1 MKRNENPAESGGT
14 RNEQPVSRMKTEIL
28 YGINPV
34 FEALKSDRRN
44 IFEIYIAENKA
55 SGRIAKVVKIAE
67 SKKIPVQKVKTT
79 RLKSI
84 AGTSQHQG
92 ISAKVNPYAMAGLSD
107 IAGNDLVNDNNR
119 FLLLLDNVLDPQNLG
134 AIIRTALGVGIDGI
148 IIPKDRSAMPTPAVS
163 KASAG
168 ALEHVCLIRVTN
180 MVDTIKVLKQKG
192 VWVVGLEKGAEKTVY
207 SSNLTGSVAIVI
219 GGEEKGIRPLVRKNC
234 DFLVSIPQM
243 GQVNS
248 LNASV
253 AAAIAMY
260 EAFRQ
265 REKQRKESNVRTTP
279 KSR

>member
-1 MKRNENPAESGGT
+1 
-14 RNEQPVSRMKTEIL
+14 MKTEIL

-34 FEALKSDRRN
+34 FEALKADRRKV
-44 IFEIYIAENKA
+44 FEIYIAKDKT
-55 SGRIAKVVKIAE
+55 SGRIAKIVKFAQ
-67 SKKIPVQKVKTT
+67 SKKIPVKKVKTT
-79 RLKSI
+79 QLKSI
-84 AGTSQHQG
+84 AENSRHQG
-92 ISAKVNPYAMAGLSD
+92 ISAKVDIYAMADLSD
-107 IAGNDLVNDNNR
+107 IIGSDLANDNNR

-168 ALEHVCLIRVTN
+168 AIEHVRMIRITN
-180 MVDTIKVLKQKG
+180 MVDTIKVLKQQG
-192 VWVVGLEKGAEKTVY
+192 VWVVGLDKGADKTVY
-207 SSNLTGSVAIVI
+207 SSDLTGSVAIII
-219 GGEEKGIRPLVRKNC
+219 GGEEKGIRPLVKKNC

-253 AAAIAMY
+253 AAAIVMY

-265 REKQRKESNVRTTP
+265 REKQRKEPDVRTTL

>member
-1 MKRNENPAESGGT
+1 
-14 RNEQPVSRMKTEIL
+14 MKTEIL

-34 FEALKSDRRN
+34 FEALKADRRK
-44 IFEIYIAENKA
+44 FYEIYVGENKA
-55 SGRIAKVVKIAE
+55 SGRIAKVIKFAE
-67 SKKIPVQKVKTT
+67 SKKIPVKKVKTT
-79 RLKSI
+79 QLKSI
-84 AGTSQHQG
+84 ARTDQHQG
-92 ISAKVNPYAMAGLSD
+92 ISAKVNPYAMADLWDIIGSD
-107 IAGNDLVNDNNR
+107 LANDNNR

-168 ALEHVCLIRVTN
+168 AIEHVRMIRITN
-180 MVDTIKVLKQKG
+180 MVDTIKVLKQQG
-192 VWVVGLEKGAEKTVY
+192 VWVVGLDKGADKTVY
-207 SSNLTGSVAIVI
+207 SSDLTGSVAIII
-219 GGEEKGIRPLVRKNC
+219 GGEEKGIRPLVKKNC

-253 AAAIAMY
+253 AAAIVMY

-265 REKQRKESNVRTTP
+265 REKQRKEPDVRTTL

>member
-1 MKRNENPAESGGT
+1 
-14 RNEQPVSRMKTEIL
+14 MKTEIL

-34 FEALKSDRRN
+34 LEALKADRRKV
-44 IFEIYIAENKA
+44 FEIYIAKDKT
-55 SGRIAKVVKIAE
+55 SGRIAKVVKFAQ
-67 SKKIPVQKVKTT
+67 SKKIPVKEVKTT
-79 RLKSI
+79 QLKSI
-84 AGTSQHQG
+84 VGNSRHQG
-92 ISAKVNPYAMAGLSD
+92 ISAKVNTYAMADLSD
-107 IAGNDLVNDNNR
+107 IIGSDLANDNNR

-168 ALEHVCLIRVTN
+168 AIEHVRMIRITN
-180 MVDTIKVLKQKG
+180 MVDTIKVLKQQG
-192 VWVVGLEKGAEKTVY
+192 VWVVGLDKGADKTVY
-207 SSNLTGSVAIVI
+207 SSDLTGSVAIII
-219 GGEEKGIRPLVRKNC
+219 GGEEKGIRPLVKKNC

-253 AAAIAMY
+253 AAAIVMY

-265 REKQRKESNVRTTP
+265 REKQRKEPDVRTTL

>member
-1 MKRNENPAESGGT
+1 
-14 RNEQPVSRMKTEIL
+14 MKTEIL

-34 FEALKSDRRN
+34 FEALKADRRKF
-44 IFEIYIAENKA
+44 FEIYIGENKA
-55 SGRIAKVVKIAE
+55 SGRIAKVVKFAE
-67 SKKIPVQKVKTT
+67 SKKIPVKKVKTAQ
-79 RLKSI
+79 LKSI
-84 AGTSQHQG
+84 VGNSQHQG
-92 ISAKVNPYAMAGLSD
+92 ISAKVNPYVMAGLSD
-107 IAGNDLVNDNNR
+107 ITGSDLANDNSR

-168 ALEHVCLIRVTN
+168 AIEHVCLIRVTN
-180 MVDTIKVLKQKG
+180 MVDTIKVLKQQG
-192 VWVVGLEKGAEKTVY
+192 VWVVGLDKGADKTVY
-207 SSNLTGSVAIVI
+207 SSDLTGSVAIVI
-219 GGEEKGIRPLVRKNC
+219 GGEEKGIRPLVKKNC
-234 DFLVSIPQM
+234 DFIVSIPQM

-265 REKQRKESNVRTTP
+265 REKERKKPDVRTKP
-279 KSR
+279 KST